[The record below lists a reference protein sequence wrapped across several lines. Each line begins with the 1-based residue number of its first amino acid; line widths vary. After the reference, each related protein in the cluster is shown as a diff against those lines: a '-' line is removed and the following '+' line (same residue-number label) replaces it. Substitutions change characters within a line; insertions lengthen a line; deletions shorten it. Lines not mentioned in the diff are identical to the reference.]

1 MAAENPF
8 PIVRL
13 VLADTCRA
21 CFANSLLLRVV
32 KKTITYAKTQFNDA
46 LIESCRAG
54 NEAPALNRNGE
65 LETML
70 NLGLKAIDTPFTEPF
85 CALGTSK
92 CSYTTIS
99 GSPDNTPY
107 PKALVSNIGIVR

>member
-1 MAAENPF
+1 MIQLNVTSIYARNRSGPG
-8 PIVRL
+8 
-13 VLADTCRA
+13 
-21 CFANSLLLRVV
+21 FAPYQTATMQL
-32 KKTITYAKTQFNDA
+32 NDA
-46 LIESCRAG
+46 LIASCRAG

-70 NLGLKAIDTPFTEPF
+70 NLRLKAIDTPFTEPF

-99 GSPDNTPY
+99 RSPDNAPY
-107 PKALVSNIGIVR
+107 PKTLVGYSCTVG